1 MKKSLALALWLSVL
15 ATTSRTSRTAEQP
28 IKSVKSYGFVDLEGA
43 KVSAI
48 IVEYNQEVK
57 ASSVDSSKFSIID
70 YTILQEQQQGYSQT
84 IETDKDSIEGN
95 EGQIE
100 RVYVNDR
107 PEPSATDGTEKGR
120 YVIIEVNTDYV
131 LTGQNLVWQTTMMAG
146 VKQTGS

>member
-15 ATTSRTSRTAEQP
+15 ATTSCTSRTAEQP